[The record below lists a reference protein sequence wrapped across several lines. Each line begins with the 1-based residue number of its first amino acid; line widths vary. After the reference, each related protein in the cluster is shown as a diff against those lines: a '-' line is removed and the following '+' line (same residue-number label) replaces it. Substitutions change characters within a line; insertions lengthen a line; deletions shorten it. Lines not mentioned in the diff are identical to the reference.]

1 MHVEFLS
8 WRDAGWQAAASL
20 IEGHFAKAH
29 GAQMTVPA
37 VRLAVALSQTGK
49 LLGATGVRTAD
60 EGFFSQVYL
69 DRPVAETLSERI
81 GALVTNDDIIEV
93 VSMACPKPLAT
104 LPLIEAIAAEGR
116 RQGRSWGLF
125 TATTPLVRLLGHAG
139 VPLVMLA
146 PARPERLVGASSWGR
161 YYDSLPWV
169 CAVHEGPATEPLRFM
184 PARAGLRQGAG
195 LK

>member
-20 IEGHFAKAH
+20 IEDHFAKVH

-37 VRLAVALSQTGK
+37 VRLAVALSQSGR
-49 LLGATGVRTAD
+49 LLGATGVRTTD

-69 DRPVAETLSERI
+69 DQPVADELSERS
-81 GALVTNDDIIEV
+81 GMLVANEDIIEV

-125 TATTPLVRLLGHAG
+125 TATTPLIRLLGHAG
-139 VPLVMLA
+139 VSLVILA
-146 PARPERLVGASSWGR
+146 PARPERLIGASSWGR
-161 YYDSLPWV
+161 YYESAPWV
-169 CAVHEGPATEPLRFM
+169 CAIHEGPVTEPLRFM
-184 PARAGLRQGAG
+184 PARAGLRHGAR